1 MSKSAMVRNVVL
13 LGHSKSGKTSL
24 AEAMLYTAG
33 RNKQLGRVDDNT
45 STMDFEPEEKERKLT
60 LSLSFNNFTWNG
72 HHLFLTDTPG
82 DDNFAAE
89 SAYAAR
95 VADGAVMVIGAVLGV
110 KGATARFAN
119 IIKDSR
125 IPAIIHVNRM
135 DKERADF
142 DATVAAINSEL
153 GLKAVPV
160 QLPIG
165 AEDNFKGCV
174 DVISGK
180 AFSFDGD
187 SGKAKE
193 IDVPEALKADLATA
207 RESLMENVAET
218 DDELIEKF
226 LEDGELA
233 QDDLVAGLKNAVA
246 SGLICPVTVGAATAN
261 LGTAPLLDLVCQ
273 VLPSPEDRP
282 PIIATPPDSGDPVE
296 IAADESAPF
305 AALVF
310 KTITDPYAGKLS
322 VFRVFSGSIKTASF
336 LNASRNSQEKGG
348 GLMTLAGKS
357 QEPVDELVC
366 GMIGAVAKL
375 KDTTTGDTICDPSR
389 PVIIDILPAPEPG
402 LSFAVEA
409 VNQKEEEKLFAS
421 LNKVVEEDPA
431 LKIERQSQT
440 RQTLLSGMGQLHLEV
455 CAERV
460 RRKFG
465 VEMKLSPPKIP
476 YKETIRGKARAQGKH
491 KKQTGGH
498 GQYADSWI
506 EIEPLPR
513 GGGFEFEDRIVG
525 GVIPKQFIPAV
536 EKGVLEAMERG
547 ILAGYPVVDVKVALV
562 DGSFHSVD
570 SSEMAFKISGSLAFR
585 KAAEQAG
592 MVLLEPVM
600 NMTIRVPKECVGD
613 IIGDLNS
620 RRGRVMGMDSGER
633 CEVIT
638 AQAPLAEI
646 QTYANELTSITG
658 GRGEFSTEFS
668 HYEEVPANLAEKIVA
683 QAKQDAA

>member
-33 RNKQLGRVDDNT
+33 RTKDLGRVDDNT

-60 LSLSFNNFTWNG
+60 LSLSFNHFTWNS
-72 HHLFLTDTPG
+72 HHIFLTDTPG
-82 DDNFAAE
+82 DDNFTAE
-89 SAYAAR
+89 SMYAAR

-110 KGATARFAN
+110 KGATARFAH

-142 DATVAAINSEL
+142 EATVAAINSEL

-165 AEDNFKGCV
+165 AEDNFKGYV

-180 AFSFDGD
+180 AFSFEAN
-187 SGKAKE
+187 GKVKE
-193 IDVPEALKADLATA
+193 IEVPEALKSDLAAA

-226 LEDGELA
+226 LEDGELGP
-233 QDDLVAGLKNAVA
+233 DDLAAGLEKAVA
-246 SGLICPVTVGAATAN
+246 DGQILPVTVGAATAN
-261 LGTAPLLDLVCQ
+261 LGTAPLLDLVCRL
-273 VLPSPEDRP
+273 LPSPAQRP

-296 IAADESAPF
+296 ISADESAPF
-305 AALVF
+305 SALVF

-322 VFRVFSGSIKTASF
+322 VFRVFSGTIKTAAF
-336 LNASRNSQEKGG
+336 LNANKGNQEKGG
-348 GLMTLAGKS
+348 GLLTLAGKT
-357 QEPVDELVC
+357 QEPADELVC

-389 PVIIDILPAPEPG
+389 PVIIDILPTPEPG

-431 LKIERQSQT
+431 LKLERQPQT

-476 YKETIRGKARAQGKH
+476 YKETIRGKAKAQGKH

-536 EKGVLEAMERG
+536 EKGVLEAMEKG

-570 SSEMAFKISGSLAFR
+570 SSEMAFKISGSLAFK

-646 QTYANELTSITG
+646 LTYANELTSITG
-658 GRGEFSTEFS
+658 GRGEFATEFS

-683 QAKQDAA
+683 EAGK